1 MKRNKVV
8 INNAVDGD
16 WVITEMLNILKRKEY
31 NLKLRREATCLY
43 CFELQKMIMPKDFT
57 VDESYYFEVTFNP
70 DADRVLYAISLSQG
84 LKGFLIDTCNVYADN
99 ISHEMVQKL
108 KLDKIK
114 SRKNDLAKAGKMK
127 KQVKLVNEA
136 LAF

>member
-1 MKRNKVV
+1 MKRNQVV
-8 INNAVDGD
+8 INNAADGD
-16 WVITEMLNILKRKEY
+16 WVITEMLNTLKRKEY

-43 CFELQKMIMPKDFT
+43 CFELQRMIMPEYFT

-99 ISHEMVQKL
+99 ISYEMVQKL